1 MRQGPEGDLGRV
13 RMGVTMMTNSRRK
26 GKEGELELARI
37 LREYGFDARR
47 GQQYSGA
54 SGDADVI
61 GLPGIHIECKRVEQ
75 LNLAKALAQSTSDA
89 RAGERPVVIHRRN
102 GEKWMV
108 TMSLMDF
115 IELYEGSKPVLDY
128 LEMYGYGSGKE

>member
-1 MRQGPEGDLGRV
+1 M
-13 RMGVTMMTNSRRK
+13 VTVMTNSRRK

-37 LREYGFDARR
+37 LREYGYDARR

-61 GLPGIHIECKRVEQ
+61 GLPGIHIECKRVES
-75 LNLAKALAQSTSDA
+75 LNIDKAMVQATKDA
-89 RAGERPVVIHRRN
+89 LAGERPVVIHRRN
-102 GEKWMV
+102 GEKWKV

-115 IELYEGSKPVLDY
+115 IELYEGSR
-128 LEMYGYGSGKE
+128 KEQP

>member
-1 MRQGPEGDLGRV
+1 
-13 RMGVTMMTNSRRK
+13 MTNSRRK

-37 LREYGFDARR
+37 LREYGYEARR

-61 GLPGIHIECKRVEQ
+61 GLPGVHIEVKRVEN
-75 LNLAKALAQSTSDA
+75 LNIDAAMEQAQRDA
-89 RAGERPVVIHRRN
+89 RAGERPVVIHRKN
-102 GEKWMV
+102 GKKWKV

-115 IELYEGSKPVLDY
+115 IELYEGAGRS
-128 LEMYGYGSGKE
+128 ET